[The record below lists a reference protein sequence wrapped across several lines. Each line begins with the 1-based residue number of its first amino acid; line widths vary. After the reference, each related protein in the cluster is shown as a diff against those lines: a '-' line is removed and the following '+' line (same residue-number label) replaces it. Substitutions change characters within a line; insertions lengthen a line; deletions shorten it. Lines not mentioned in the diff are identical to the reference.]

1 MTTTN
6 ATRRRGGRTLV
17 GVAVLLLA
25 LTGALGPAAAQTEAG
40 PTTPAPERVGTV
52 DLEDFAPRIGDRTGA
67 PPRGASTQIVGG
79 TTAPAGAY
87 PSQAGLI
94 RRGWSTSSGQFCG
107 GTVIDRSWILTAA
120 HCVNDPESGW
130 FPSPSQVDVLVGSQS
145 LTGGGTRIPAVE
157 FRVHPGWNR
166 SLIRNDVALIRLDRP
181 VPDGTPL
188 QPIAPTGP
196 APAAGTI
203 ETAAGWGDQADQ
215 AGNYPTQ
222 LRHVDLYAQSPSGCK
237 SYFDTLFQ
245 ASYFDTTSQI
255 CGWASGKGTC
265 QGDSGGPVYAG
276 GIQVGIVSW
285 GVVCGQDPSVFARV
299 STFST
304 WIRWQ
309 VRYGPQPNANAFVKR
324 QYLDLFGRQPTNT
337 ELFYGVAGLE
347 DGQTPAAFTAGL
359 LDGDAYNRRTG
370 AVIRLYRAIFLRSP
384 ETGGLAYW
392 AAEANRGVSLK
403 RIADLMVRAPEF
415 DILYGDLDDGEFV
428 DLVYDNV
435 LHREAS
441 EEDRAYWVDELQS
454 GRRSRGQVMVGF
466 SESPEYKG
474 AEAALVRVYGAF
486 FGLVRR
492 APSNAERDQ
501 WSDQT
506 TLATTTFLLKSFSYA
521 NRF

>member
-25 LTGALGPAAAQTEAG
+25 LTGSLGPAAAQTDPG
-40 PTTPAPERVGTV
+40 PTTPAPERIGTV
-52 DLEDFAPRIGDRTGA
+52 DPSDLAPRVPDRTDAA
-67 PPRGASTQIVGG
+67 PPADGPSTQIVGG

-87 PSQAGLI
+87 PTQAGLI
-94 RRGWSTSSGQFCG
+94 RRHLSTFQGQFCG

-120 HCVNDPESGW
+120 HCVEDTAPSG
-130 FPSPSQVDVLVGSQS
+130 VDVLVGSQS
-145 LTGGGTRIPAVE
+145 LSGGGTRIPAVE
-157 FRVHPGWNR
+157 FRIHPGWNTN
-166 SLIRNDVALIRLDRP
+166 LLRNDVALVRLDRP

-188 QPIAPTGP
+188 QPLAPSGSD
-196 APAAGTI
+196 PAAGTI
-203 ETAAGWGDQADQ
+203 ETAVGWGDMVHQGGQ
-215 AGNYPTQ
+215 YPSA
-222 LRHVDLYAQSPSGCK
+222 LRHVDLYAQSPSGCRN
-237 SYFDTLFQ
+237 YFNTLFQ
-245 ASYFDTTSQI
+245 QSFYHEASQI
-255 CGWASGKGTC
+255 CGWASNKGTC
-265 QGDSGGPVYAG
+265 QGDSGGPVLVG
-276 GIQVGIVSW
+276 GVQVGIVSW
-285 GVVCGQDPSVFARV
+285 GSVCGQDPSVFARV
-299 STFST
+299 SAFST

-324 QYLDLFGRQPTNT
+324 QYLDLFGRQPTNS
-337 ELFYGVAGLE
+337 ELFYGVANLE

-359 LDGDAYNRRTG
+359 LGGDAYNRRTG

-415 DILYGDLDDGEFV
+415 DILYGDLDDGDFV

-492 APSNAERDQ
+492 VPSNAETDQ